1 MNVYKLPYS
10 WKYYLIHPV
19 KFIRALFRNV
29 KRAFQ
34 RAGRGFCDLD
44 VWEMFT
50 WFQDVV
56 PKMLYQLADKGSGM
70 ANGFSSEDEWQNHLK
85 KIADL
90 IYSTSDKESMKR
102 NQYDRKSASFMN
114 ENGLIEVDYSYYSR
128 QKEIQEENAKRIE
141 EAFEMLSKVF
151 FSLWD

>member
-10 WKYYLIHPV
+10 WKYYLMHPV

-29 KRAFQ
+29 KRLFQ
-34 RAGRGFCDLD
+34 RAKRGYCDLD

-56 PKMLYQLADKGSGM
+56 TKMLYKLADDGDGIAYGFDSG
-70 ANGFSSEDEWQNHLK
+70 EEWSNHLK

-90 IYSTSDKESMKR
+90 ISSTSEEESQKR
-102 NQYDRKSASFMN
+102 NQYNIKSAY
-114 ENGLIEVDYSYYSR
+114 EYYDR
-128 QKEIQEENAKRIE
+128 QKKIQLENEDRIK